1 MTGDERSEA
10 DPTPDI
16 TEAYEA
22 YGESP
27 EPFRPDGRPPLL
39 QRIVP
44 LAGVLRTYRRPS
56 LQRDLLA
63 GVTVAAL
70 ALPAGMA
77 YAEVAG
83 LSPVIG
89 LYALL
94 LPTLGYALL
103 GSSRQLIV
111 GPDGT
116 VSVLVATA
124 LAPMVVSDPG
134 QYATL
139 AAMLALMVGGVFLI
153 ARVARLGWMAD
164 YFSHPVL
171 VGYIH
176 GIAIVLIVG
185 QLGKLLGIQ
194 VEGDRVLDK
203 LGDISRNLEATD
215 AATVAVGVGSLA
227 VLIALKLISRR
238 IPAALIVVVGGIIVS
253 AAVGLE
259 DHGVPVVGDVPSG
272 LPGFALPHV
281 GVRQFVELVPAALG
295 IFLVSFADAI
305 LTARSFAGRHGQRI
319 DVRQEMG
326 ALGLANLLSGLSHGY
341 SVGSSSSRTA
351 VNDQMG
357 ARTQVAG
364 LTAAGII
371 AVVLLVLTGPVA
383 YLPTACLGAVIIVA
397 AAGLISPAAWRML
410 ARVDRVEVGI
420 AATTTAGVI
429 LVGVLQALVIAVAL
443 SIVDVVRRSARPRDA
458 VLGYAEG
465 LGRWADV
472 RFNPEA
478 RLTPGVVVY
487 RLDDR
492 LFFANASYFKA
503 RIRESVA
510 AAPPPVHTLVFDAES
525 MNLVDATGLAALS
538 EIVTQLSAEGIGFAV
553 ARMHAPVMADL
564 ERDGLVTLI
573 GRENFHPTVASAV
586 AARVAAVTPPAAA
599 PGR

>member
-1 MTGDERSEA
+1 MQRL
-10 DPTPDI
+10 I
-16 TEAYEA
+16 
-22 YGESP
+22 
-27 EPFRPDGRPPLL
+27 PL
-39 QRIVP
+39 V
-44 LAGVLRTYRRPS
+44 GVLRAYRGPAIR
-56 LQRDLLA
+56 RDVLA
-63 GVTVAAL
+63 GLTVAAL
-70 ALPAGMA
+70 ALPAAMA

-83 LSPVIG
+83 LNPIVG

-94 LPTLGYALL
+94 LPTVGYALL

-111 GPDGT
+111 GPEGA

-124 LAPMVVSDPG
+124 LAPMVVSDPE
-134 QYATL
+134 QYAAL
-139 AAMLALMVGGVFLI
+139 AAMLAIMVGAVFWI

-185 QLGKLLGIQ
+185 QLGKLLGID
-194 VEGDRVLDK
+194 VEGDRVLDR

-215 AATVAVGVGSLA
+215 AATVAVGVVSLA
-227 VLIALKLISRR
+227 ILFALRFVSRR
-238 IPAALIVVVGGIIVS
+238 IPAALIVVTGGIIVS

-259 DHGVPVVGDVPSG
+259 ADGVPVVGHVPSG
-272 LPGFALPHV
+272 LPSFALPSV
-281 GVRQFVELVPAALG
+281 GLGQFVELIPAALG
-295 IFLVSFADAI
+295 IFLVSFAEGI
-305 LTARSFAGRHGQRI
+305 LNARSFAGRHGQRI

-326 ALGLANLLSGLSHGY
+326 ALGTANLLAGVTQGY
-341 SVGSSSSRTA
+341 SVGASASRTA

-357 ARTQVAG
+357 ARTQMAG
-364 LTAAGII
+364 VVGAAAI

-397 AAGLISPAAWRML
+397 GCSLINPNAWRML

-420 AATTTAGVI
+420 AATTTAGVL
-429 LVGVLQALVIAVAL
+429 LVGVLEALVIAVAL
-443 SIVDVVRRSARPRDA
+443 SIVNVVRRSARPRDA
-458 VLGYAEG
+458 VLGYSEG

-478 RLTPGVVVY
+478 RITPGVVVY

-492 LFFANASYFKA
+492 LFFANASYFKG
-503 RIRESVA
+503 RVRESVA
-510 AAPPPVHTLVFDAES
+510 AAPPPVHALVFDAES
-525 MNLVDATGLAALS
+525 MNLVNSTGLDALG
-538 EIVTQLSAEGIGFAV
+538 ETVAQLRDEGIGFAV

-564 ERDGLVTLI
+564 ERDGLVDRI
-573 GRENFHPTVASAV
+573 GRENFYPTVAAAV
-586 AARVAAVTPPAAA
+586 AACAVLLTPPAAP